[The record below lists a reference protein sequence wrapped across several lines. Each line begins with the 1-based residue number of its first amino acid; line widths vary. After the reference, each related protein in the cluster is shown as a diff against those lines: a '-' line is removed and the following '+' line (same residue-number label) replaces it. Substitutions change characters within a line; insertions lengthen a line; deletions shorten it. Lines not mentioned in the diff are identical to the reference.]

1 MSRKI
6 KVIDTYNNKN
16 YTLSRSLGN
25 YNSQQTKYGTT
36 SKRKSAIRAL
46 SETRSSLY
54 NENQSYYK
62 YRYILQDE
70 ADDTNIVFFDSNS
83 RKFRTRSLSAEERYK
98 PGTRPYGIISDS
110 RTNKSNN
117 MYSANTRNMNT
128 KGNLYNNKYNNDKKA
143 KTSSNISN
151 NINPIKINERNMR
164 NSQNRNEIIKQ
175 LKKEKDELLGKNY
188 SNRKSY
194 QSPNVGGMKGS
205 INSNNIGNSVEGS
218 IKRADLRNNVNNRSV
233 DRGQNTPFKNR
244 QDYSSN
250 QSLNKTSQLSN
261 QREPYNNNTNSNK
274 VSNFGN
280 MGAEKNNKM
289 EYDRNGN
296 KGGNML
302 NDKTTEKGKNGNSNK
317 NISKGNENEKDLDK
331 LKEILNKK
339 GNNVNNILNPK
350 EKEEIFNGIK
360 DIFNNIS
367 KGKGSKD
374 NMEKLSQL
382 LANMNEKDRKE
393 ILEKLGKDPKN
404 RQLLNKLSNLV
415 EKEIDNK
422 GLINSGNYG
431 SGIQILKSGNADI
444 KDIEPLKYDG
454 LFLDIDNYKKE
465 KGEKN
470 PFEGPSPYSDFYRER
485 LSKIKLRMSS
495 K

>member
-6 KVIDTYNNKN
+6 NVIDTHNNKN
-16 YTLSRSLGN
+16 YALSRSLGN
-25 YNSQQTKYGTT
+25 YKNQQTKYGNPL
-36 SKRKSAIRAL
+36 KRKSAIRAL
-46 SETRSSLY
+46 SQTKSSLN

-83 RKFRTRSLSAEERYK
+83 RKFRTRSLKAEERYK

-110 RTNKSNN
+110 RTNKNNN
-117 MYSANTRNMNT
+117 MYSANIRNMNT
-128 KGNLYNNKYNNDKKA
+128 MGNLYNNKYNNDKEA
-143 KTSSNISN
+143 MTSSNYSN
-151 NINPIKINERNMR
+151 KINPIKINERNMR
-164 NSQNRNEIIKQ
+164 NSQNRDEIIKQ
-175 LKKEKDELLGKNY
+175 LKKEKDELIGKNY
-188 SNRKSY
+188 SNMKSY
-194 QSPNVGGMKGS
+194 QSPNVVGM
-205 INSNNIGNSVEGS
+205 EG
-218 IKRADLRNNVNNRSV
+218 
-233 DRGQNTPFKNR
+233 
-244 QDYSSN
+244 
-250 QSLNKTSQLSN
+250 
-261 QREPYNNNTNSNK
+261 EPYNNNTNSSK
-274 VSNFGN
+274 VSNFGI

-289 EYDRNGN
+289 EYDINGN

-302 NDKTTEKGKNGNSNK
+302 NDKIMEKGKNGNSNK

-350 EKEEIFNGIK
+350 EKEEIFNDIK
-360 DIFNNIS
+360 DILNNIS
-367 KGKGSKD
+367 KGKGSED
-374 NMEKLSQL
+374 NLEKLSQL

-393 ILEKLGKDPKN
+393 ILEKLGEDPKN
-404 RQLLNKLSNLV
+404 RQLLNKLSNFV
-415 EKEIDNK
+415 EKEIVNK
-422 GLINSGNYG
+422 GLINSGTYG

-444 KDIEPLKYDG
+444 KDIDPLKYDG

-465 KGEKN
+465 KEEKN

>member
-1 MSRKI
+1 
-6 KVIDTYNNKN
+6 
-16 YTLSRSLGN
+16 
-25 YNSQQTKYGTT
+25 
-36 SKRKSAIRAL
+36 
-46 SETRSSLY
+46 
-54 NENQSYYK
+54 
-62 YRYILQDE
+62 
-70 ADDTNIVFFDSNS
+70 
-83 RKFRTRSLSAEERYK
+83 
-98 PGTRPYGIISDS
+98 
-110 RTNKSNN
+110 
-117 MYSANTRNMNT
+117 
-128 KGNLYNNKYNNDKKA
+128 
-143 KTSSNISN
+143 
-151 NINPIKINERNMR
+151 
-164 NSQNRNEIIKQ
+164 
-175 LKKEKDELLGKNY
+175 
-188 SNRKSY
+188 
-194 QSPNVGGMKGS
+194 
-205 INSNNIGNSVEGS
+205 
-218 IKRADLRNNVNNRSV
+218 
-233 DRGQNTPFKNR
+233 
-244 QDYSSN
+244 
-250 QSLNKTSQLSN
+250 
-261 QREPYNNNTNSNK
+261 
-274 VSNFGN
+274 

-302 NDKTTEKGKNGNSNK
+302 NDKIMEKGKNGNSNK
-317 NISKGNENEKDLDK
+317 NINKGNENEKDLDK

-350 EKEEIFNGIK
+350 EKEEIFNDIK
-360 DIFNNIS
+360 DILNNIS
-367 KGKGSKD
+367 KGKGSED
-374 NMEKLSQL
+374 NLEKLSQL

-465 KGEKN
+465 KEEKN

>member
-1 MSRKI
+1 
-6 KVIDTYNNKN
+6 
-16 YTLSRSLGN
+16 
-25 YNSQQTKYGTT
+25 
-36 SKRKSAIRAL
+36 
-46 SETRSSLY
+46 
-54 NENQSYYK
+54 
-62 YRYILQDE
+62 
-70 ADDTNIVFFDSNS
+70 
-83 RKFRTRSLSAEERYK
+83 
-98 PGTRPYGIISDS
+98 
-110 RTNKSNN
+110 
-117 MYSANTRNMNT
+117 
-128 KGNLYNNKYNNDKKA
+128 
-143 KTSSNISN
+143 
-151 NINPIKINERNMR
+151 
-164 NSQNRNEIIKQ
+164 
-175 LKKEKDELLGKNY
+175 
-188 SNRKSY
+188 
-194 QSPNVGGMKGS
+194 MKGS

-250 QSLNKTSQLSN
+250 QSLKKTNQLSY

-289 EYDRNGN
+289 EYDRNDN
-296 KGGNML
+296 KRGNML
-302 NDKTTEKGKNGNSNK
+302 NDKIMEKGKNGNSNK

-415 EKEIDNK
+415 EKVIDNK

-444 KDIEPLKYDG
+444 KDIDPLKYDG

>member
-6 KVIDTYNNKN
+6 NVIDTYNNKN
-16 YTLSRSLGN
+16 YALSRSLGN
-25 YNSQQTKYGTT
+25 YKNQQTKYGNPL
-36 SKRKSAIRAL
+36 KRKSAIRAL
-46 SETRSSLY
+46 SQTKSSLN

-62 YRYILQDE
+62 YRYILKDE

-83 RKFRTRSLSAEERYK
+83 RKFRTRSLKAEERYK

-110 RTNKSNN
+110 RTNKNNN
-117 MYSANTRNMNT
+117 MYSANIRNMNT
-128 KGNLYNNKYNNDKKA
+128 MGNLYNNKYNNDKEA
-143 KTSSNISN
+143 MTSSNYSN
-151 NINPIKINERNMR
+151 KINPIKINERNMR
-164 NSQNRNEIIKQ
+164 NSQNRDEIIKQ
-175 LKKEKDELLGKNY
+175 LKKEKDELIGKNY
-188 SNRKSY
+188 SNMKSY
-194 QSPNVGGMKGS
+194 QSPNVVGM
-205 INSNNIGNSVEGS
+205 EG
-218 IKRADLRNNVNNRSV
+218 
-233 DRGQNTPFKNR
+233 
-244 QDYSSN
+244 
-250 QSLNKTSQLSN
+250 
-261 QREPYNNNTNSNK
+261 EPYNNNTNSSK
-274 VSNFGN
+274 VSNFGI

-289 EYDRNGN
+289 EYDINGN

-302 NDKTTEKGKNGNSNK
+302 NDKIMEKGKNGNSNK
-317 NISKGNENEKDLDK
+317 NINKGNENEKDLDK

-350 EKEEIFNGIK
+350 EKEEIFNDIK
-360 DIFNNIS
+360 DILNNIS
-367 KGKGSKD
+367 KGKGSED
-374 NMEKLSQL
+374 NLEKLSQL

-393 ILEKLGKDPKN
+393 ILEKLGEDPKN
-404 RQLLNKLSNLV
+404 RQLLNKLSNFV
-415 EKEIDNK
+415 EKEIVNK
-422 GLINSGNYG
+422 GLINSGTYG

-465 KGEKN
+465 KEEKN